1 MRSEVKFIMLTYFIA
16 LGVLLAILYV
26 LGRILPSILEFLA
39 WLIVLPLYMLAGVIK
54 IFDVFKKR

>member
-1 MRSEVKFIMLTYFIA
+1 MLTYFIA

-26 LGRILPSILEFLA
+26 LGRILPGILEFLA